1 MKIHSTCCMIFNL
14 QIGNGC
20 CLFVPKNG
28 HFQSKA
34 NTVVILI
41 TIEIIFTQ
49 RLSTYCH
56 FKTEACRN
64 LEMAN

>member
-1 MKIHSTCCMIFNL
+1 MKIHMIFNL
-14 QIGNGC
+14 QIENGC
-20 CLFVPKNG
+20 WVRLG
-28 HFQSKA
+28 SGFQSKA

-41 TIEIIFTQ
+41 KIEIIFTQ